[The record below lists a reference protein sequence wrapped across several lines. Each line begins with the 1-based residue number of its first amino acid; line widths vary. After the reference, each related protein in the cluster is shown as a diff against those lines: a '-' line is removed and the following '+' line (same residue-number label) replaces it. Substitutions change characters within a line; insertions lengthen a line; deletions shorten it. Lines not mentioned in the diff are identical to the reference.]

1 MDIKS
6 LERRLKMLTFLYLQI
21 GIKNNVLERLG
32 FLFDSE
38 EYEEFEV
45 RITEIEEKVISV
57 LEG

>member
-6 LERRLKMLTFLYLQI
+6 LERRFKILSFLYLQI
-21 GIKNNVLERLG
+21 GIKNNVLEKLG
-32 FLFDSE
+32 FLFENE

-45 RITEIEEKVISV
+45 RITEIEERVISV

>member
-6 LERRLKMLTFLYLQI
+6 LERRFKILSFLYLQI
-21 GIKNNVLERLG
+21 GIKNNVLEKLG
-32 FLFDSE
+32 FLFDNE

-45 RITEIEEKVISV
+45 RITEIEEKVIRV